1 MRCIVNDKTNSGQDD
16 FLDEQIKR
24 AYGFSDQQ
32 LEQEMDYAIAHPD
45 NSPRLKAPDDEFQ
58 RIMEKA
64 KRLMRENGHM
74 DTAAAASYSSDHN
87 SDLYNLPHDHSIT
100 NINNE
105 EPGSSNTPRPPRR
118 NWKKYVQAAAIAA
131 VIGAFGVQGVMSTV
145 GRSGFK
151 YGDGRSGAGDSVR
164 VWNNVSAPI
173 EEVSQVEK
181 AYDEMRDELNIPI
194 LKLKYVPTDM
204 MFDSLTLENDR
215 AIVKFN
221 YKGYV
226 IRLVEIEGSLE
237 SSNTHVSD
245 RKEYGTRFNRLL
257 GTEIILSKNDLDDD
271 LTEYSAEIETD
282 IAYYYLSGIM
292 DEDEFL
298 QIVEQMYF
306 IN

>member
-151 YGDGRSGAGDSVR
+151 YEDGSGSSDNAV
-164 VWNNVSAPI
+164 VWSNVDTVPYES
-173 EEVSQVEK
+173 SDLEK
-181 AYDEMRDELNIPI
+181 AYERIEEELKIPALRLHYI
-194 LKLKYVPTDM
+194 PSDMIFESMDISARRAVIKFKYKDYT
-204 MFDSLTLENDR
+204 
-215 AIVKFN
+215 
-221 YKGYV
+221 
-226 IRLVEIEGSLE
+226 IRLVEFGGY
-237 SSNTHVSD
+237 NQAVDTHSSD
-245 RKEYGTRFNRLL
+245 RENYDVYYSQWLNNEILL
-257 GTEIILSKNDLDDD
+257 NKNHLNDGKI
-271 LTEYSAEIETD
+271 EFSAEVRTKV
-282 IAYYYLSGIM
+282 AYYYLSGVM
-292 DEDEFL
+292 EEQEFEKM
-298 QIVEQMYF
+298 IEKMYF
-306 IN
+306 D

>member
-151 YGDGRSGAGDSVR
+151 YEDGSGSNIENVV
-164 VWNNVSAPI
+164 VWSNMDTVPSKIGSLDEAYARI
-173 EEVSQVEK
+173 ET
-181 AYDEMRDELNIPI
+181 EL
-194 LKLKYVPTDM
+194 DM
-204 MFDSLTLENDR
+204 PALRLNYLPADMVFESIDISTRRATIKFRYEDR
-215 AIVKFN
+215 IV
-221 YKGYV
+221 
-226 IRLVEIEGSLE
+226 RLVQFSGIDQAADLR
-237 SSNTHVSD
+237 VSD
-245 RKEYGTRFNRLL
+245 RENYGTYYNKFLANDILL
-257 GTEIILSKNDLDDD
+257 GKNLLDNGDV
-271 LTEYSAEIETD
+271 EYSAEIRTKV
-282 IAYYYLSGIM
+282 AYYYFSGIL
-292 DEDEFL
+292 EEAEFNL
-298 QIVEQMYF
+298 IVENMF
-306 IN
+306 FD